1 MSKEIRI
8 ELSEEDFE
16 ELKEI
21 KDRLGT
27 TWEGMLK
34 RGNIREIERLGPKI
48 AEELKRHKEAGEDE

>member
-1 MSKEIRI
+1 MTKKIYI

-34 RGNIREIERLGPKI
+34 RGNIER
-48 AEELKRHKEAGEDE
+48 

>member
-1 MSKEIRI
+1 MAKNIYI

-34 RGNIREIERLGPKI
+34 RGNI
-48 AEELKRHKEAGEDE
+48 EE